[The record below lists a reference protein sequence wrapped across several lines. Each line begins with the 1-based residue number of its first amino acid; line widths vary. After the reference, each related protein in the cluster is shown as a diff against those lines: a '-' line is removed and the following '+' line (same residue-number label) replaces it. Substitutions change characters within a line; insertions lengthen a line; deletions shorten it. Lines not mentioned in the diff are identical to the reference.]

1 MTPPRPGNYPLIY
14 QTVASGLSNRS
25 NLRLDNG
32 IHLAMKNNI

>member
-14 QTVASGLSNRS
+14 QTGVFGLSN
-25 NLRLDNG
+25 LRFNNG